1 MELKLVNWSIDCFS
15 SSIGR
20 SIVDLV
26 VVCLHNILAHN
37 YFCSPLSCH
46 MHAFLDTQVVAGLNY
61 KFTLAI
67 LEGGNNNSNNNNNNN
82 NNNIVCRGFLRGITV
97 YKPLP
102 HTGQGLSVT
111 SWGKQIDCTDEEL
124 LKLLKD
130 ATNDATTMMAAEE
143 EAKENALDVED
154 NLEEEWEE
162 VEPDS

>member
-1 MELKLVNWSIDCFS
+1 
-15 SSIGR
+15 
-20 SIVDLV
+20 
-26 VVCLHNILAHN
+26 
-37 YFCSPLSCH
+37 

-67 LEGGNNNSNNNNNNN
+67 LEGGNNNSISNNNNF
-82 NNNIVCRGFLRGITV
+82 VCRGFLRGITV

-111 SWGKQIDCTDEEL
+111 SWGKQLDCTDEEL

-130 ATNDATTMMAAEE
+130 ANNDATTMMAAEE
-143 EAKENALDVED
+143 EDAEAEAKENALDVED

>member
-1 MELKLVNWSIDCFS
+1 
-15 SSIGR
+15 
-20 SIVDLV
+20 
-26 VVCLHNILAHN
+26 
-37 YFCSPLSCH
+37 

-67 LEGGNNNSNNNNNNN
+67 LEGGNNNSISNNN

-124 LKLLKD
+124 LKLLND